1 MVEHLILLDLLGAPS
16 PHISSYYIDT
26 AWLFDALSDAE
37 RRLGESGA
45 FAYGDQTGM
54 APGKWKGWFLPRRAN
69 DIFIGH
75 IEDDHLPF
83 LRRGV
88 AILHVIS
95 DPFPTVWHSIKVGKI
110 IVGTH

>member
-16 PHISSYYIDT
+16 PYISSYYLDT

-45 FAYGDQTGM
+45 FAYGDQPNM
-54 APGKWKGWFLPRRAN
+54 APGKWKSWFLPRAN
-69 DIFIGH
+69 DLYVGH

-88 AILHVIS
+88 PILHIIS
-95 DPFPTVWHSIKVGKI
+95 NPFPMVWHTIKVGKTI
-110 IVGTH
+110 IVTH

>member
-16 PHISSYYIDT
+16 PYITSYYLDT

-37 RRLGESGA
+37 RRLGDSGA
-45 FAYGDQTGM
+45 FAYGDQTSM
-54 APGKWKGWFLPRRAN
+54 APSKWKSWFRPRRAGLYV
-69 DIFIGH
+69 GH

-88 AILHVIS
+88 PILHVIS
-95 DPFPTVWHSIKVGKI
+95 DPFPAVWHSIRVGKI
-110 IVGTH
+110 IVVTH